1 MRGKNEEAEALIAQ
15 ADGESAA
22 VLINQYFVQSA
33 LQKPEEV
40 LNRTLKQLKLEY
52 PEDDWVKDYVE
63 QEQIIDGWQD
73 LDEE

>member
-40 LNRTLKQLKLEY
+40 T
-52 PEDDWVKDYVE
+52 
-63 QEQIIDGWQD
+63 
-73 LDEE
+73 